1 MSFGP
6 LVPSP
11 LGARLLAVTGVLCAW
26 LAFPD
31 PLHVAPQGETGAQTS
46 QTLSDEVVSI
56 IRGRLTSG
64 TGPPLASLS
73 AVDRARLRSL
83 YESAGYAPRW
93 VDRSGRLAG
102 PARDGL
108 TLLGNAALDGLDPA
122 DYGRPRL
129 EAMSEAIEAAS
140 APRAV
145 DVATFDLAM
154 SAGMLRYLAHVH
166 RGRVDPR
173 ATGLRLSL
181 PPERLD
187 VVTALRSA
195 LESGEIARMAER
207 LAPPVAQYLRL
218 REALARYRALAV
230 DTRLQ
235 SLPSVG
241 RAVRAGEPY
250 AGLVALHHRLVVL
263 GDLSGD
269 TPVPAPGAVYD
280 APLVEGV
287 KRFQARHGLEAD
299 GVIGQTTRAALS
311 VPLDW
316 RVRQIEL
323 TMERLRW
330 LPDLRDRRFVVLN
343 IPMFMLWAWD
353 SLSSSETP
361 AIAMRAIVGRAGESP
376 TPVFSKSMYAVIFR
390 PYWNIPRSILHDEI
404 LPAVARDSD
413 FLRREEM
420 EIVRGAGDDAQ
431 PVDATDEN
439 LALLRQ
445 GSLRLR
451 QRPGPN
457 NALGLVKFV
466 FPNEE
471 AVYLHGTP
479 AQGLFRRPRRDF
491 SHGCVRV
498 EDPAALAEWVL
509 GGEPEWTR
517 ERILAAMSDAKNVSR
532 LVRLGRPIDVV
543 LFYTT
548 AMVADEGTIHFAADI
563 YGHDTRLD
571 RALKARGSAR

>member
-1 MSFGP
+1 MRAG
-6 LVPSP
+6 
-11 LGARLLAVTGVLCAW
+11 LLAVTGVLCA
-26 LAFPD
+26 LLIFPD
-31 PLHVAPQGETGAQTS
+31 LFYWGRQGATGAQTS
-46 QTLSDEVVSI
+46 LALPDEVASLI
-56 IRGRLTSG
+56 QGRLTSD
-64 TGPPLASLS
+64 TGPELASLS
-73 AVDRARLRSL
+73 PVEQARVRSL

-93 VDRSGRLAG
+93 VNRSGRLGG

-108 TLLGNAALDGLDPA
+108 TLLGKAALDGLDPA

-129 EAMSEAIEAAS
+129 GALATTLEAAH

-154 SAGMLRYLAHVH
+154 SAGMLRYLAHLH

-173 ATGLRLSL
+173 ATGLRLSR

-187 VVTALRSA
+187 VVMSLRSA
-195 LESGEIARMAER
+195 LEGGQITEMAER
-207 LAPPVAQYLRL
+207 LTPPFAQYRRL
-218 REALARYRALAV
+218 REALARYRALAG
-230 DTRLQ
+230 DTRFQ
-235 SLPSVG
+235 SLPSVS
-241 RAVRAGEPY
+241 RAVHAGEPY
-250 AGLVALHHRLVVL
+250 AGLVALYHRLVLL

-269 TPVPAPGAVYD
+269 TPAPAPGAVYE

-299 GVIGQTTRAALS
+299 GVIGHTTVAALL

-323 TMERLRW
+323 ALERLRW

-343 IPMFMLWAWD
+343 IPMFTLWAWD
-353 SLSSSETP
+353 SLSASETP
-361 AIAMRAIVGRAGESP
+361 SLEMRAIVGRAGHTP
-376 TPVFSKSMYAVIFR
+376 TPVFSKPMHALIFR
-390 PYWNIPRSILHDEI
+390 PYWNIPRSILRDEI
-404 LPAVARDSD
+404 LPAVARDRGLLS
-413 FLRREEM
+413 RENM

-451 QRPGPN
+451 QRPGPV

-471 AVYLHGTP
+471 NVHLHGTP
-479 AQGLFRRPRRDF
+479 AQRLFLRPRRDF

-498 EDPAALAEWVL
+498 EDPVALAEWVL
-509 GGEPEWTR
+509 AGEPEWTR
-517 ERILAAMSDAKNVSR
+517 ERILAAMSDIENVSQ
-532 LVRLGRPIDVV
+532 LVPLRRPIDVL

-548 AMVADEGTIHFAADI
+548 AMVPADAGAVRFAADI

-571 RALKARGSAR
+571 RALTRGSAR